1 MQSVL
6 SNAQILASCLEDY
19 GYSILTS
26 GTDTHLLVWNLREI
40 RLSGGK
46 YEELANFVGI
56 TVNRN
61 TIPGDKSPL
70 NPGGVRLGTPAM
82 NTSNCGEEQWK
93 EIAGFLH
100 RLVDIGPEIQEQK
113 GKFLKD
119 FKTGLKEENVKLAQI
134 KREVREFAKNL
145 PFPT

>member
-6 SNAQILASCLEDY
+6 SNAQILASCPEDY

-40 RLSGGK
+40 GLSGSK
-46 YEELANFVGI
+46 YEELANFVVI

-70 NPGGVRLGTPAM
+70 NPGGVWWGTP
-82 NTSNCGEEQWK
+82 TVTTRNCGEEQ
-93 EIAGFLH
+93 
-100 RLVDIGPEIQEQK
+100 
-113 GKFLKD
+113 
-119 FKTGLKEENVKLAQI
+119 
-134 KREVREFAKNL
+134 
-145 PFPT
+145 